1 MHIHII
7 SYSIFLVNMI
17 MILNN
22 RIWKII
28 FQTSKGVADLMI
40 SELIRSINVSIK
52 KAVQDRLLY
61 GYDDSSQVIDL
72 TL

>member
-7 SYSIFLVNMI
+7 SYAIFLVNMI
-17 MILNN
+17 MLLNN